1 MLRDTN
7 QHIGCE
13 FFLEPLF
20 PVAVWGGDT
29 LPEGLQISQIFGDFV
44 WRKFNE
50 VLPSRMALHTQ
61 CAPPPISSP
70 LLDSMAKLKQ
80 LHCAPC
86 RGRTATYQVA
96 IYCNALVTRTIQL
109 RNPTREFWWRMVCH
123 LVIPTNCQRWNFPSP
138 VKVPQNAM
146 VSVIMFPHESS
157 SFTALT
163 HLWKNPTICIYICV
177 CMYVCIYIYVCMYVY
192 VCICMYMYVYVCI
205 CMYMYV
211 YVCICMYACIVM

>member
-20 PVAVWGGDT
+20 PVAVWGDT
-29 LPEGLQISQIFGDFV
+29 LPEGLQIFQIFGDFV

-70 LLDSMAKLKQ
+70 LLDSMANLKQ

-109 RNPTREFWWRMVCH
+109 RNPTSEFWWRMVCH

-163 HLWKNPTICIYICV
+163 HLWTNPIIYI
-177 CMYVCIYIYVCMYVY
+177 YVYDYCICIYIYVCVCDICVYIYVY
-192 VCICMYMYVYVCI
+192 IYIYNYIYRSHC
-205 CMYMYV
+205 
-211 YVCICMYACIVM
+211 